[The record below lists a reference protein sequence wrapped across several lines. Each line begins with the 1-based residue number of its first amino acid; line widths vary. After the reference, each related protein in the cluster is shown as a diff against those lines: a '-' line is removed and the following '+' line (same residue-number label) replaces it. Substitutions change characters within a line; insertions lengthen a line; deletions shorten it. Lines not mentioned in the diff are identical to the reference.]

1 MVGGWEISAVGTA
14 RSGLPVNVTVRRSAS
29 VMPDGNAGCQRTDLV
44 PGASVI
50 PPGGQTIH
58 EWLNPAAFAV
68 PARFTWGD
76 PGRYIARGPHQ
87 VEAETAL
94 SKRTSVTE
102 RFTLNLRAEAFN
114 ILKHPNYANPVAN
127 FSSGAFGRITSILN
141 TGPTGAGGTRKVEL
155 MMRIELKANVG

>member
-1 MVGGWEISAVGTA
+1 M
-14 RSGLPVNVTVRRSAS
+14 
-29 VMPDGNAGCQRTDLV
+29 
-44 PGASVI
+44 
-50 PPGGQTIH
+50 
-58 EWLNPAAFAV
+58 
-68 PARFTWGD
+68 
-76 PGRYIARGPHQ
+76 
-87 VEAETAL
+87 EAETAL